1 MIRSMLLYLKRFIT
15 FIQVLI
21 YLPLTLNVLNNFTF
35 LVLTII
41 LSLYYSSLSL
51 LSLTSFN
58 KIYKFLSFFQPI
70 VIPIFFLLSFHLN
83 LNPHPHLLLVTQY
96 FQSLL
101 YASSPTFSLLEG
113 ASTLLCIQATGQ
125 FSRLFVK
132 KYGEGLAISF
142 LILSSFIYVLS
153 GLWLIQSY
161 PAAASTPFSA
171 TLIGAALVAT
181 LAISALALIT
191 RRATV
196 IETSLMFAYV
206 AYSIWLCADAIQGAS
221 GWIGFQLSIPNS
233 SFSNYFSF
241 LKNALGDSLD
251 FLAAAFSTLPP
262 PLLTSLIFRT
272 LVLYLS
278 TKIIPLIRSSTNS
291 ITQSYYDKNNN
302 DNTNDNKDNQQ
313 QQQLDDFDQPSTFI
327 MTILVSF
334 SRLILI
340 LVYSHLL
347 LLDQGAQLWWRWAN
361 VAWTLGLWVVEI
373 ILSSSYSD
381 DDVIVKSSWKID

>member
-1 MIRSMLLYLKRFIT
+1 M
-15 FIQVLI
+15 
-21 YLPLTLNVLNNFTF
+21 
-35 LVLTII
+35 
-41 LSLYYSSLSL
+41 
-51 LSLTSFN
+51 
-58 KIYKFLSFFQPI
+58 
-70 VIPIFFLLSFHLN
+70 LSFHLN

-302 DNTNDNKDNQQ
+302 NTNDNKNNQ